1 MITIVLTGGI
11 ASGKTAVSDCFARL
25 GVPVIDTDLI
35 AREVVESGQPALD
48 RIVEVF
54 GDDFLDSERRLDRQK
69 MRQAIFSDPN
79 QKTCLEA
86 ILHPPIAQEVAR
98 RVAELDDPYCILVIP
113 LYAQSSVYTWIDR
126 VLVVDVE
133 EEVQI
138 ERVVARDNISRNQAK
153 SILSAQTNR
162 QDRLTLADDVID
174 NSGSLAELQD
184 KVEVLHNMYLKL
196 ARTLPERKNL

>member
-98 RVAELDDPYCILVIP
+98 RVAELDDHYCILVIP
-113 LYAQSSVYTWIDR
+113 LYAQSSAYPWIDR
-126 VLVVDVE
+126 ILVVDVE

-153 SILSAQTNR
+153 SILSAQTSR
-162 QDRLTLADDVID
+162 QDRLALANDIID
-174 NSGSLAELQD
+174 NSGSLTELRE
-184 KVEVLHNMYLKL
+184 KTLALHRKYLKL
-196 ARTLPERKNL
+196 SL

>member
-1 MITIVLTGGI
+1 VNTIVLTGGI

-35 AREVVESGQPALD
+35 ARELVERGQPALD
-48 RIVEVF
+48 RITDVF
-54 GDDFLDSERRLDRQK
+54 GDDFLTSAGQLDRQK
-69 MRQAIFSDPN
+69 MRQTIFSDPD
-79 QKTCLEA
+79 QKSRLEA
-86 ILHPPIAQEVAR
+86 ILHPLIAEEVIR
-98 RVAELDDPYCILVIP
+98 RVKKLNSPYCILVIP
-113 LYAQSSVYTWIDR
+113 LYAQSSAYSWIDR

-138 ERVVARDNISRNQAK
+138 ERVMARDNISRNQAK

-162 QDRLTLADDVID
+162 QDRLALADDVIY

-184 KVEVLHNMYLKL
+184 KVEALHSKYLKL
-196 ARTLPERKNL
+196 AL